1 MEDLDEATDFGD
13 ATEGFSVVVFVK
25 LLIPEE
31 GVIRR
36 EFETPLT
43 VFNEGSTRRLGSLDV
58 LKGERGRTTGFSL
71 SGKPPAFA
79 SMSK

>member
-31 GVIRR
+31 GVI
-36 EFETPLT
+36 
-43 VFNEGSTRRLGSLDV
+43 
-58 LKGERGRTTGFSL
+58 
-71 SGKPPAFA
+71 
-79 SMSK
+79 